1 MPPKARQSRKPKEEV
16 VVFQDENIVSS
27 TMRVP
32 GSGGL
37 SENGT
42 RRTNNRRG
50 NNADDSNTGLKKPKT
65 EDTK

>member
-1 MPPKARQSRKPKEEV
+1 MPPKARQSKKVKDEI
-16 VVFQDENIVSS
+16 VVFQDENMVSS

-42 RRTNNRRG
+42 TRRTNNRRV
-50 NNADDSNTGLKKPKT
+50 NADDDTILKKPKT
-65 EDTK
+65 EDAK